1 MSNREQALRDAL
13 DEVRI
18 GDEGAAEDRAW
29 RVVAAAGVAG
39 VDRPA
44 RRRRHRWRAAQV
56 ALVAALIA
64 LVVSPAGASVRHWV
78 ADRIEPG
85 APHAVPVLSSLPGH
99 GSLLVD
105 SAKGPWV
112 VHPDGSKRLLGDYA
126 EASWSPHGLY
136 AVVTRG
142 HELAAVEPDGTPRW
156 TLTRPGHVA
165 LARWNGPDGF
175 RIAYL
180 EGRALRVVDGDG
192 TGDRFIAG
200 GVAPVAPAWRSGPGH
215 EVAYATQRGAV
226 VAFSADSRRRVFA
239 TAPNVGLQRS
249 VSRSASEVGARA
261 GVSLS
266 PSAAGAR
273 ADVSGAAADVLSLQ
287 WSGASLLVTREDR
300 VEMLGTDGRPVW
312 TWTPPAGSHVRS
324 ATVAPD
330 GDRVAVVAADGHT
343 SRVLLVAK
351 AHSSR
356 VLFAGPGDFAAPSW
370 SPEGRWLLLPWTSA
384 DQWLFLEP
392 GSGTGKLHAV
402 AHLAKQFSPGDPT
415 TARFPSVV
423 GWCCTVH

>member
-1 MSNREQALRDAL
+1 MSDREQALRDAL

-29 RVVAAAGVAG
+29 RVVAAAGTVG
-39 VDRPA
+39 VGRPE

-105 SAKGPWV
+105 SARGPWV

-126 EASWSPHGLY
+126 EASWSPHGLF

-142 HELAAVEPDGTPRW
+142 HELAAVEPDGSPRW
-156 TLTRPGHVA
+156 TLTRPGQVE

-180 EGRALRVVDGDG
+180 EGRALRVVNGDG

-200 GVAPVAPAWRSGPGH
+200 GAAAVAPAWRSGPGH
-215 EVAYATQRGAV
+215 EVAYATEQGAV
-226 VAFSADSRRRVFA
+226 VAFGADSRRRIFV
-239 TAPNVGLQRS
+239 TP
-249 VSRSASEVGARA
+249 ART
-261 GVSLS
+261 GVT
-266 PSAAGAR
+266 
-273 ADVSGAAADVLSLQ
+273 SLQ
-287 WSGASLLVTREDR
+287 WSGARLLVTREGR
-300 VEMLGTDGRPVW
+300 VELLGTAGRPVW

-324 ATVAPD
+324 AAAAPG
-330 GDRVAVVAADGHT
+330 GDRVAVVTGDGHT
-343 SRVLLVAK
+343 SRVLLIAK
-351 AHSSR
+351 AHRSR
-356 VLFAGPGDFAAPSW
+356 VLFAGPGSFAAPRW

-402 AHLAKQFSPGDPT
+402 AHLAQQFSPGDPAA
-415 TARFPSVV
+415 ARFPSVV
-423 GWCCTVH
+423 GWCCTR

>member
-1 MSNREQALRDAL
+1 MSDREEALRDAL
-13 DEVRI
+13 DEVRV

-29 RVVAAAGVAG
+29 RVVAAAGTAG

-105 SAKGPWV
+105 SARGPWV

-156 TLTRPGHVA
+156 TLTRPGQVE

-180 EGRALRVVDGDG
+180 EGHALRVVNGDG

-200 GVAPVAPAWRSGPGH
+200 GAAAVAPAWRSGLGH
-215 EVAYATQRGAV
+215 EVAYVTEQGAV
-226 VAFSADSRRRVFA
+226 VALSADSRRRIFT
-239 TAPNVGLQRS
+239 TAPSGGPRPPPEHNP
-249 VSRSASEVGARA
+249 VSPG
-261 GVSLS
+261 S
-266 PSAAGAR
+266 PATPECSR
-273 ADVSGAAADVLSLQ
+273 CSGAA
-287 WSGASLLVTREDR
+287 
-300 VEMLGTDGRPVW
+300 
-312 TWTPPAGSHVRS
+312 
-324 ATVAPD
+324 
-330 GDRVAVVAADGHT
+330 
-343 SRVLLVAK
+343 
-351 AHSSR
+351 
-356 VLFAGPGDFAAPSW
+356 
-370 SPEGRWLLLPWTSA
+370 
-384 DQWLFLEP
+384 
-392 GSGTGKLHAV
+392 
-402 AHLAKQFSPGDPT
+402 LAC
-415 TARFPSVV
+415 
-423 GWCCTVH
+423 W

>member
-18 GDEGAAEDRAW
+18 GDEAAAEDRAW
-29 RVVAAAGVAG
+29 RVVAAAGTVG
-39 VDRPA
+39 VGRPE

-85 APHAVPVLSSLPGH
+85 APHAVPVLSSLPGD

-105 SAKGPWV
+105 SARGPWV

-126 EASWSPHGLY
+126 EASWSPHGLF

-156 TLTRPGHVA
+156 TLTRPAHVE

-180 EGRALRVVDGDG
+180 EGRALRVVNGDG

-200 GVAPVAPAWRSGPGH
+200 GAAAVAPAWRSGPAH
-215 EVAYATQRGAV
+215 EVAYATERGAV
-226 VAFSADSRRRVFA
+226 VAFSADSRRRIFA
-239 TAPNVGLQRS
+239 TAPSAGQPRR
-249 VSRSASEVGARA
+249 VSRSASDAEAQRSVPGTT
-261 GVSLS
+261 S
-266 PSAAGAR
+266 PAAIT
-273 ADVSGAAADVLSLQ
+273 SLQ
-287 WSGASLLVTREDR
+287 WSGARLLVTREDR
-300 VEMLGTDGRPVW
+300 IELLGADGAPLW

-324 ATVAPD
+324 AAAAP
-330 GDRVAVVAADGHT
+330 GGGRVAVVTGDGHT
-343 SRVLLVAK
+343 SRVLLIAK
-351 AHSSR
+351 AHRSR
-356 VLFAGPGDFAAPSW
+356 VLFAGPGNFAAPRW
-370 SPEGRWLLLPWTSA
+370 SPEGRWLLLPWPSA

-415 TARFPSVV
+415 AARFPSVV

>member
-1 MSNREQALRDAL
+1 MSDREQALRDAL
-13 DEVRI
+13 DEVRV
-18 GDEGAAEDRAW
+18 GDETAIEDRAW
-29 RVVAAAGVAG
+29 RVVAAAGVTG
-39 VDRPA
+39 IDRPA
-44 RRRRHRWRAAQV
+44 RRRRHRWRAVQV
-56 ALVAALIA
+56 ALVATLIA

-85 APHAVPVLSSLPGH
+85 VPHAVPVLSSLPGH

-105 SAKGPWV
+105 SAQGPWV

-156 TLTRPGHVA
+156 TLTRPGQVE

-180 EGRALRVVDGDG
+180 EGHALRVVNGDG

-200 GVAPVAPAWRSGPGH
+200 SVAAVAPAWRSGTGH
-215 EVAYATQRGAV
+215 EVAFATRRGAV
-226 VAFSADSRRRVFA
+226 VAFSADSRRRIFA
-239 TAPNVGLQRS
+239 TAP
-249 VSRSASEVGARA
+249 SAGPR
-261 GVSLS
+261 
-266 PSAAGAR
+266 P
-273 ADVSGAAADVLSLQ
+273 DVSGVVPDDGVLSLQ
-287 WSGASLLVTREDR
+287 WTGPRLLVTRKDR
-300 VEMLGTDGRPVW
+300 VELLDARGKAVW

-324 ATVAPD
+324 ATPAPG
-330 GDRVAVVAADGHT
+330 GDRVAVITGDGGT
-343 SRVLLVAK
+343 SRVLLIAK
-351 AHSSR
+351 AQPSR
-356 VLFAGPGDFAAPSW
+356 VLFAGPGNFATPRW
-370 SPEGRWLLLPWTSA
+370 SPEGRWLLLPWASA

-392 GSGTGKLHAV
+392 GSATGKLHAV
-402 AHLAKQFSPGDPT
+402 AHLARQFSPGDPT

>member
-1 MSNREQALRDAL
+1 MSDREQALRDAL
-13 DEVRI
+13 DEVRV
-18 GDEGAAEDRAW
+18 GHEGAIEDRAW

-85 APHAVPVLSSLPGH
+85 ASHAVPVLSSLPGH

-105 SAKGPWV
+105 SARGPWV

-126 EASWSPHGLY
+126 EASWSPHGLF

-156 TLTRPGHVA
+156 TLTRPGQVE

-180 EGRALRVVDGDG
+180 EGRALRVVNGDG

-200 GVAPVAPAWRSGPGH
+200 GAAAVAPAWRSGPGH
-215 EVAYATQRGAV
+215 EVAYATERGAV
-226 VAFSADSRRRVFA
+226 VAFSADSRRRIFA
-239 TAPNVGLQRS
+239 TAS
-249 VSRSASEVGARA
+249 SAG
-261 GVSLS
+261 
-266 PSAAGAR
+266 
-273 ADVSGAAADVLSLQ
+273 VLSLQ
-287 WSGASLLVTREDR
+287 WTGARLLVTREGR
-300 VEMLGTDGRPVW
+300 VEILGSDGRRVW
-312 TWTPPAGSHVRS
+312 TWTPPGGSKVRS
-324 ATVAPD
+324 AAVAPD
-330 GDRVAVVAADGHT
+330 GDRVAVVTANGGT
-343 SRVLLVAK
+343 SRVLLIAK
-351 AHSSR
+351 AHPSR
-356 VLFAGPGDFAAPSW
+356 VLFAGPGDFAAPRW

>member
-1 MSNREQALRDAL
+1 MSDREGALRDAL
-13 DEVRI
+13 DEVRV
-18 GDEGAAEDRAW
+18 GDEGAIEDRAW

-105 SAKGPWV
+105 SARGPWV

-126 EASWSPHGLY
+126 EASWSPHGLF
-136 AVVTRG
+136 AVLTRG

-156 TLTRPGHVA
+156 TLTRPGHVE

-200 GVAPVAPAWRSGPGH
+200 GAAAVAPAWRSGPGH
-215 EVAYATQRGAV
+215 EVAYATERGAV
-226 VAFSADSRRRVFA
+226 VAFSADSRRRIFA
-239 TAPNVGLQRS
+239 TA
-249 VSRSASEVGARA
+249 
-261 GVSLS
+261 
-266 PSAAGAR
+266 
-273 ADVSGAAADVLSLQ
+273 AAADVTSLQ
-287 WSGASLLVTREDR
+287 WSGTRLLVTHADR
-300 VEMLGTDGRPVW
+300 VELLDPAGRPVW
-312 TWTPPAGSHVRS
+312 TWTPSAGSHVRS
-324 ATVAPD
+324 ATAAPG
-330 GDRVAVVAADGHT
+330 GDRVAVVTADEHT
-343 SRVLLVAK
+343 SRVLLIAK
-351 AHSSR
+351 AHRSR
-356 VLFAGPGDFAAPSW
+356 VLFAGPGSFAAPRW
-370 SPEGRWLLLPWTSA
+370 SPEGRWLLLPWASA

-392 GSGTGKLHAV
+392 DSGTGRLHAV
-402 AHLAKQFSPGDPT
+402 AHLAKQFSPGDPN

>member
-1 MSNREQALRDAL
+1 MSGREQALRDAL
-13 DEVRI
+13 DEVRV

-29 RVVAAAGVAG
+29 RVVAAAGTAA

-64 LVVSPAGASVRHWV
+64 VVVSPAGASVRHWV

-85 APHAVPVLSSLPGH
+85 APRAVPVLSSLPGD

-105 SAKGPWV
+105 SARGPWV

-126 EASWSPHGLY
+126 EASWSPHGLF

-180 EGRALRVVDGDG
+180 EGHALRVVNGDG

-200 GVAPVAPAWRSGPGH
+200 GAAAAAPAWRSGPGH
-215 EVAYATQRGAV
+215 EVAYATERGAV
-226 VAFSADSRRRVFA
+226 VAFSADSRRRIFA
-239 TAPNVGLQRS
+239 TAP
-249 VSRSASEVGARA
+249 SAGPQLPASGSGSDA
-261 GVSLS
+261 G
-266 PSAAGAR
+266 PR
-273 ADVSGAAADVLSLQ
+273 ADVSAVAPDAGVLSLQ
-287 WSGASLLVTREDR
+287 WTGAHLLVTRKTR
-300 VEMLGTDGRPVW
+300 VELLGPIGHRVW
-312 TWTPPAGSHVRS
+312 TWTPPAGAQVRS
-324 ATVAPD
+324 ATVAPG
-330 GDRVAVVAADGHT
+330 GDRVAVVTGDGHT
-343 SRVLLVAK
+343 SRVLLIAK
-351 AHSSR
+351 ARPSR
-356 VLFAGPGDFAAPSW
+356 ILFAGPGDFAAPRW
-370 SPEGRWLLLPWTSA
+370 SPEGRWLLLPWASA

>member
-13 DEVRI
+13 DEVRV

-29 RVVAAAGVAG
+29 RVVAAAGTVG
-39 VDRPA
+39 VGRPE

-56 ALVAALIA
+56 ALAAALIA

-105 SAKGPWV
+105 SPKGPWV

-126 EASWSPHGLY
+126 EASWSPHGLF

-156 TLTRPGHVA
+156 TLTRPGHVE

-180 EGRALRVVDGDG
+180 EGRSLRVVNGDG

-200 GVAPVAPAWRSGPGH
+200 GAAAVAPAWRFGTGH
-215 EVAYATQRGAV
+215 EVAYATRRGAV
-226 VAFSADSRRRVFA
+226 VAFSADSRRQIFTTV
-239 TAPNVGLQRS
+239 
-249 VSRSASEVGARA
+249 
-261 GVSLS
+261 
-266 PSAAGAR
+266 PSAA
-273 ADVSGAAADVLSLQ
+273 VLSLQ
-287 WSGASLLVTREDR
+287 WTGSSLLVTRDDR
-300 VEMLGTDGRPVW
+300 VELLDTAGRPVW
-312 TWTPPAGSHVRS
+312 TWTPPAGSRVRS
-324 ATVAPD
+324 ATVAPG
-330 GDRVAVVAADGHT
+330 GDRVAVVTADGGT
-343 SRVLLVAK
+343 GRVLLIAK
-351 AHSSR
+351 AHPLR
-356 VLFAGPGDFAAPSW
+356 VLFAGPGRFAAPRW

-402 AHLAKQFSPGDPT
+402 AQLAKQFSPGDPT
-415 TARFPSVV
+415 AARFPSVV

>member
-1 MSNREQALRDAL
+1 MSDREGALRDAL
-13 DEVRI
+13 DEVRV

-39 VDRPA
+39 VDRPT

-56 ALVAALIA
+56 GMVAALIA

-78 ADRIEPG
+78 ADRIDEPG
-85 APHAVPVLSSLPGH
+85 VPHAAPVLSSLPGN

-105 SAKGPWV
+105 SAPGPWV
-112 VHPDGSKRLLGDYA
+112 VHPDGSKRLLGGYT
-126 EASWSPHGLY
+126 EASWSPHGLF

-165 LARWNGPDGF
+165 LARWNAPDGF

-180 EGRALRVVDGDG
+180 EGHALRVVDGDG

-200 GVAPVAPAWRSGPGH
+200 GAAAVAPAWRSGPGH
-215 EVAYATQRGAV
+215 EVAYATRRGAA
-226 VAFSADSRRRVFA
+226 VAFSADSRRRIFA
-239 TAPNVGLQRS
+239 TAP
-249 VSRSASEVGARA
+249 SAG
-261 GVSLS
+261 
-266 PSAAGAR
+266 
-273 ADVSGAAADVLSLQ
+273 VLSLE
-287 WSGASLLVTREDR
+287 WTGARLLVTREDR
-300 VEMLGTDGRPVW
+300 VELLGAGGWRVW
-312 TWTPPAGSHVRS
+312 TWTPPPGSRVRS
-324 ATVAPD
+324 ATAAPG
-330 GDRVAVVAADGHT
+330 GDRVAVVTADGGT
-343 SRVLLVAK
+343 GRVLLIAK
-351 AHSSR
+351 EHPSR
-356 VLFAGPGDFAAPSW
+356 VLFAGPGNFAAPHW
-370 SPEGRWLLLPWTSA
+370 SPEGRWLLLPWASA

-392 GSGTGKLHAV
+392 GRGTGKLHAV

>member
-1 MSNREQALRDAL
+1 MTDREGALRDAL
-13 DEVRI
+13 DEVRV
-18 GDEGAAEDRAW
+18 GDEAAAEDRAW
-29 RVVAAAGVAG
+29 RVVSAAGTVG
-39 VDRPA
+39 VGRPE
-44 RRRRHRWRAAQV
+44 RRRRHPWRAAQV

-78 ADRIEPG
+78 TDRIDEPG
-85 APHAVPVLSSLPGH
+85 LPHAVPVLSSLPGD

-105 SAKGPWV
+105 SARGPWV
-112 VHPDGSKRLLGDYA
+112 VQPDGSKRLLGDYA

-156 TLTRPGHVA
+156 TLTRPGHVE

-180 EGRALRVVDGDG
+180 EGRALRVVNGDG

-200 GVAPVAPAWRSGPGH
+200 GAAAVAPAWRSGPGH
-215 EVAYATQRGAV
+215 EIAFATRRGAV
-226 VAFSADSRRRVFA
+226 VGFSADSRSRIFA
-239 TAPNVGLQRS
+239 TAP
-249 VSRSASEVGARA
+249 SAE
-261 GVSLS
+261 
-266 PSAAGAR
+266 
-273 ADVSGAAADVLSLQ
+273 VLSLQ
-287 WSGASLLVTREDR
+287 WSGPRLLVTREDR
-300 VEMLGTDGRPVW
+300 VELLGSGGRPVW
-312 TWTPPAGSHVRS
+312 TWTPPAGSRVRS
-324 ATVAPD
+324 ATVAPG
-330 GDRVAVVAADGHT
+330 GDRVAVVTGGGGT
-343 SRVLLVAK
+343 SRVLLIAK
-351 AHSSR
+351 GHPSR
-356 VLFAGPGDFAAPSW
+356 VLFAGPGSFAAPRW
-370 SPEGRWLLLPWTSA
+370 SPEGRWLLLPWLSA

-402 AHLAKQFSPGDPT
+402 AHLAKQFSPGAPT

>member
-13 DEVRI
+13 DEVRV
-18 GDEGAAEDRAW
+18 GDEAAAEDRAW
-29 RVVAAAGVAG
+29 RVVAAAGTVG
-39 VDRPA
+39 VGRPE

-85 APHAVPVLSSLPGH
+85 APHAVPVLSSLPGD

-105 SAKGPWV
+105 SASGPWV
-112 VHPDGSKRLLGDYA
+112 VHPDGSKRLLGDYT
-126 EASWSPHGLY
+126 EASWSPHGLF

-156 TLTRPGHVA
+156 TLTRPGHVE

-180 EGRALRVVDGDG
+180 EGRALRVVNGDG

-200 GVAPVAPAWRSGPGH
+200 GAAAVAPAWRSGPGH
-215 EVAYATQRGAV
+215 EVAYATERGAV
-226 VAFSADSRRRVFA
+226 VAFSADSRRRIFA
-239 TAPNVGLQRS
+239 TAPSAGQPRRVSGSASDAEAQRS
-249 VSRSASEVGARA
+249 VSGTTSPAEVT
-261 GVSLS
+261 
-266 PSAAGAR
+266 
-273 ADVSGAAADVLSLQ
+273 SLQ
-287 WSGASLLVTREDR
+287 WSGARLLVTREDR
-300 VEMLGTDGRPVW
+300 IELLGADGTPLW

-324 ATVAPD
+324 AAAAPG
-330 GDRVAVVAADGHT
+330 GDHVAVVTGDGHT
-343 SRVLLVAK
+343 SRVLLIAK
-351 AHSSR
+351 AHPSR
-356 VLFAGPGDFAAPSW
+356 VLFAGPGNFAAPRW
-370 SPEGRWLLLPWTSA
+370 SPEGRWLLLPWPSA

-415 TARFPSVV
+415 AARFPSVV

>member
-1 MSNREQALRDAL
+1 MSDREQALRCAL
-13 DEVRI
+13 DDVRV

-29 RVVAAAGVAG
+29 RVVVAAGIAG
-39 VDRPA
+39 VGRPE
-44 RRRRHRWRAAQV
+44 RSRRHRWRAAQV

-156 TLTRPGHVA
+156 TLTRPGHVE

-180 EGRALRVVDGDG
+180 EGRALRVVNGDG
-192 TGDRFIAG
+192 TGDRFIASG
-200 GVAPVAPAWRSGPGH
+200 AAAVAPAWRSGPGH
-215 EVAYATQRGAV
+215 EVAYATERGAV
-226 VAFSADSRRRVFA
+226 VAISADSRRRIFA
-239 TAPNVGLQRS
+239 TAPSAGPLRG
-249 VSRSASEVGARA
+249 VSRSASAAGDRA
-261 GVSLS
+261 GVSEV
-266 PSAAGAR
+266 AAG
-273 ADVSGAAADVLSLQ
+273 VGVLSLQ
-287 WSGASLLVTREDR
+287 WTGSRLLVTRDDR
-300 VEMLGTDGRPVW
+300 VELLDDGGRRIW
-312 TWTPPAGSHVRS
+312 TWTPPAGSRVRS
-324 ATVAPD
+324 ATVAP
-330 GDRVAVVAADGHT
+330 GGERVAVVTADGGT
-343 SRVLLVAK
+343 GRVLLIAK
-351 AHSSR
+351 AHPSR
-356 VLFAGPGDFAAPSW
+356 VLFAGPGKFAAPSW

-415 TARFPSVV
+415 AARFPSVV

>member
-1 MSNREQALRDAL
+1 MSDREQALRDAL
-13 DEVRI
+13 DETRV
-18 GDEGAAEDRAW
+18 GDEAAAEDRAW

-39 VDRPA
+39 VDRPV

-64 LVVSPAGASVRHWV
+64 LIVSPAGASVRHWV

-85 APHAVPVLSSLPGH
+85 APHAVPVLSSFPGR

-105 SAKGPWV
+105 SARGPWV
-112 VHPDGSKRLLGDYA
+112 VHPDGSKRLLGDYT

-136 AVVTRG
+136 AVATRG

-156 TLTRPGHVA
+156 TLTRPGHVE

-200 GVAPVAPAWRSGPGH
+200 AAAAVAPAWRSGPGH
-215 EVAYATQRGAV
+215 EVAYATERGAV
-226 VAFSADSRRRVFA
+226 VALSADSRRRIFA
-239 TAPNVGLQRS
+239 T
-249 VSRSASEVGARA
+249 
-261 GVSLS
+261 S
-266 PSAAGAR
+266 PSAGI
-273 ADVSGAAADVLSLQ
+273 LSLQ
-287 WSGASLLVTREDR
+287 WSGARLLVTREDR
-300 VEMLGTDGRPVW
+300 VELLDARGKAVW
-312 TWTPPAGSHVRS
+312 TWTPPAGSHLRS
-324 ATVAPD
+324 ATAAPG
-330 GDRVAVVAADGHT
+330 GDRVAVVTGDGHT
-343 SRVLLVAK
+343 SRVLLIAK
-351 AHSSR
+351 AHPSR
-356 VLFAGPGDFAAPSW
+356 VLFAGPGSFDAPRW
-370 SPEGRWLLLPWTSA
+370 SPEGRWLLLPWASA

-392 GSGTGKLHAV
+392 SSGTGKLHAV
-402 AHLAKQFSPGDPT
+402 AHLARQFSPGDPS

>member
-1 MSNREQALRDAL
+1 MSDREQALREAL
-13 DEVRI
+13 DEVRV
-18 GDEGAAEDRAW
+18 GDEAAAEDRAW
-29 RVVAAAGVAG
+29 RILAAAGVAG
-39 VDRPA
+39 VDSSP

-85 APHAVPVLSSLPGH
+85 APHAVPVLSSLPGD

-105 SAKGPWV
+105 SARGPWV
-112 VHPDGSKRLLGDYA
+112 VHPDGSKRLLGDYT

-156 TLTRPGHVA
+156 TLTRPGQVA

-180 EGRALRVVDGDG
+180 EGRALRVVNGDG

-200 GVAPVAPAWRSGPGH
+200 GAAEVAPAWRSGPGH
-215 EVAYATQRGAV
+215 EVAYATQRRAV
-226 VAFSADSRRRVFA
+226 VAFSADSRRRIFA
-239 TAPNVGLQRS
+239 TAPT
-249 VSRSASEVGARA
+249 A
-261 GVSLS
+261 GQ
-266 PSAAGAR
+266 PR
-273 ADVSGAAADVLSLQ
+273 RVSGTTAIAEVMSLQ
-287 WSGASLLVTREDR
+287 WSGPRLLVTRADR
-300 VEMLGTDGRPVW
+300 VELLGADGRPVW
-312 TWTPPAGSHVRS
+312 TWTPPPGSHVRS
-324 ATVAPD
+324 ATAAPG
-330 GDRVAVVAADGHT
+330 GDRVAVVTGDGHT
-343 SRVLLVAK
+343 GRVLLVAK
-351 AHSSR
+351 AHPSR
-356 VLFAGPGDFAAPSW
+356 VLFAGPGSFAAPRW

-384 DQWLFLEP
+384 DQWLFLES

-402 AHLAKQFSPGDPT
+402 AHLAKQFSPGAPT
-415 TARFPSVV
+415 AARFPSVV